1 MRSASPALVLAL
13 AMVAGAAMDATIKHL
28 GQSNHVLFVALG
40 RYAFGALFSLSVYVH
55 AGRPTITAAMWR
67 FHGLRGALIAMGGTG
82 FFWAFTVLPLA
93 ETITYSFVGLLM
105 IPFAAALLIGERLRP
120 TSILAGLIGFAGV
133 IVAMQGA
140 PSAEQSPQH
149 ALGVGVVLGAA
160 SLFAVSMV
168 MMRKRAAA
176 DGAAIVGLLSS
187 LMPALII
194 AGPALAIAPPPQWS
208 DWPVFLLMGVFA
220 AIFMYLM
227 ARAYAGAE
235 AQQLA
240 PIHYTELIWAALIG
254 YVLFH
259 ETPRPQIYA
268 GALLIIAAGLFAA
281 YDERRLSRRRPEVA

>member
-1 MRSASPALVLAL
+1 MRSASPTLVLVL

-28 GQSNHVLFVALG
+28 GQSNHVLLVALG
-40 RYAFGALFSLSVYVH
+40 RYAFGALFSLSVYLH
-55 AGRPTITAAMWR
+55 AGRPTITTAMWR

-105 IPFAAALLIGERLRP
+105 IPFAAAALIGERLRP

-149 ALGVGVVLGAA
+149 ALGVAVVLGAA

-176 DGAAIVGLLSS
+176 DGAPIVGLLSS

-194 AGPALAIAPPPQWS
+194 VGPALVLAPPPLWS
-208 DWPVFLLMGVFA
+208 DWPMFLLMGVFA

-240 PIHYTELIWAALIG
+240 PIHYTELIWAALMG
-254 YVLFH
+254 YILFH
-259 ETPRPQIYA
+259 ETPRPPIYA
-268 GALLIIAAGLFAA
+268 GALLIIAAGLYAA
-281 YDERRLSRRRPEVA
+281 YDERRINRLAEAA